1 MHHVLW
7 EIISYMIF
15 LYLLMMIAYSNRDT
29 SFHDIYSHYAN
40 MLKRGSY
47 DGTKNWDYWNL
58 YHVS

>member
-15 LYLLMMIAYSNRDT
+15 LYLLMMVAYSNRDT
-29 SFHDIYSHYAN
+29 TFHNIYKHYAN

-47 DGTKNWDYWNL
+47 DGSKTWDYWNL